1 MSPGGAWPH
10 GSTRHISRLSGL
22 LATAPLCAQD
32 RVACWHQDG
41 VTRWAHA
48 QRAGHGHA
56 ELIASLGTEITQMTR
71 WMRAPCVGHGHFPRA
86 KWAIGKA
93 VPQLNAVAMG
103 PSDVAAGL
111 PEQDE
116 LARSQLHG
124 HGLRWAHQQSNAG
137 LPPQCRTVAARLA
150 KRARPKIRERKQA
163 LLGYPPNPTG
173 CMCSVQLPTTQLSN
187 GNT

>member
-1 MSPGGAWPH
+1 
-10 GSTRHISRLSGL
+10 
-22 LATAPLCAQD
+22 
-32 RVACWHQDG
+32 
-41 VTRWAHA
+41 
-48 QRAGHGHA
+48 
-56 ELIASLGTEITQMTR
+56 MTR

-163 LLGYPPNPTG
+163 LLGYPPQPHWLY
-173 CMCSVQLPTTQLSN
+173 VQRAAADYTIVKWKHINILHRTVVYGMLSN
-187 GNT
+187 TPHAA